1 MYVRP
6 ISTRLLSGML
16 TPAIRAKVLLP
27 LPLLV
32 SWVRADDED
41 PTVAADDLAL
51 LAHRLYRRSYLHDPF
66 RTMSRTGWLWWP
78 GRPPLPCPRSAR
90 RARIPRG
97 PERDEGEYQTPPT
110 RHQGRGRRPGGL
122 RPSTRASSG
131 ARSPRRHALGG
142 LAAPAPRLAGQPGQH
157 GRAGE
162 APAVADPPARQ
173 LAGLGQLG
181 GLPRLDL
188 QQLRHLVEVHDLG
201 RRVRPEVRPADGQ
214 AVAADLDHHA
224 TELVEPGRIDV
235 ARHQRG
241 DQVLLGD
248 LQLMGRAVQLQGLG
262 GRKPDEEGL
271 VIACHGHTIL
281 RYLSD
286 SKGSLGRTSAA
297 GAEPR
302 NDPGRDAASGP
313 KPPREPWTRA
323 TASGSVDP

>member
-1 MYVRP
+1 MYVSP

-122 RPSTRASSG
+122 RPA
-131 ARSPRRHALGG
+131 
-142 LAAPAPRLAGQPGQH
+142 
-157 GRAGE
+157 
-162 APAVADPPARQ
+162 
-173 LAGLGQLG
+173 
-181 GLPRLDL
+181 
-188 QQLRHLVEVHDLG
+188 LG
-201 RRVRPEVRPADGQ
+201 RRAVPDLRAGTRWVVRRRRRRASRPARPARPRGRS
-214 AVAADLDHHA
+214 ASRRRSAGPAARR
-224 TELVEPGRIDV
+224 TRP
-235 ARHQRG
+235 ARRPAPA
-241 DQVLLGD
+241 
-248 LQLMGRAVQLQGLG
+248 R
-262 GRKPDEEGL
+262 
-271 VIACHGHTIL
+271 
-281 RYLSD
+281 
-286 SKGSLGRTSAA
+286 SAA
-297 GAEPR
+297 AP
-302 NDPGRDAASGP
+302 
-313 KPPREPWTRA
+313 PPRRGP
-323 TASGSVDP
+323 

>member
-97 PERDEGEYQTPPT
+97 PERDEGEYQTAPT
-110 RHQGRGRRPGGL
+110 RQ
-122 RPSTRASSG
+122 
-131 ARSPRRHALGG
+131 
-142 LAAPAPRLAGQPGQH
+142 Q

-173 LAGLGQLG
+173 LAGPGQLG

-224 TELVEPGRIDV
+224 TELVELRRIDV

-248 LQLMGRAVQLQGLG
+248 LQLMGRPVQLQGLG

-271 VIACHGHTIL
+271 VIACHGHHDIAISI
-281 RYLSD
+281 RYQ
-286 SKGSLGRTSAA
+286 GIA
-297 GAEPR
+297 PR
-302 NDPGRDAASGP
+302 NVR
-313 KPPREPWTRA
+313 RRRR
-323 TASGSVDP
+323 